1 MSPGLEYF
9 IKQLLNGL
17 SVGSMYA
24 LVAVGYSMVYSILYL
39 INFAHG
45 DLYIFGTF
53 LAFAFYNMGMP
64 LVGAMIIGAL
74 GCGLIAMGIERTVY
88 RPVRNASRIVPMVG
102 ALGAALILRTVAQVC
117 WGASQLVYPTLI
129 PNKQISIGGSFQINL
144 QNLVI
149 LGIGVLCVLL
159 LTLVIKGTK
168 IGKATQCVMQDIS
181 TSGLMGI
188 PVNFIIPMVYC
199 LGGFLGTIG
208 GVLMCS
214 YYTVINIEMGLWGTC
229 KAWAASQLGGVG
241 SFYGAFVGGL
251 LLGVAES
258 LAAAYI
264 SSAYK
269 DAVGYIIIVVV
280 LLFMPEGLFG
290 KKKAVKV

>member
-1 MSPGLEYF
+1 MNAELEYF

-24 LVAVGYSMVYSILYL
+24 MVAVGYSMVYSILYL

-45 DLYIFGTF
+45 DLFIFGTF
-53 LAFAFYNMGMP
+53 LALALYNMGLP
-64 LVGAMIIGAL
+64 LAGAMVLGAVL
-74 GCGLIAMGIERTVY
+74 CGLIAMGIERTVY
-88 RPVRNASRIVPMVG
+88 RPVRGANRIVPMVG
-102 ALGAALILRTVAQVC
+102 ALGAALILRTIAQVC
-117 WGASQLVYPTLI
+117 WGASQIVYPSLI
-129 PNKQISIGGSFQINL
+129 PSRQIQLFGNFAVNL
-144 QNLVI
+144 QNIVVLAI
-149 LGIGVLCVLL
+149 GIACVLL
-159 LTLVIKGTK
+159 LTVLIKGTK
-168 IGKATQCVMQDIS
+168 IGKATQCVMQDIT
-181 TSGLMGI
+181 TSSLMGI
-188 PVNFIIPMVYC
+188 PINVIIPFVYC
-199 LGGFLGTIG
+199 LGGILGTIG

-214 YYTVINIEMGLWGTC
+214 YYTVISIEMGLWGTC

-241 SFYGAFVGGL
+241 SFYGAFCGGL
-251 LLGVAES
+251 ILGIAES

-280 LLFMPEGLFG
+280 LLFMPQGLFG

>member
-1 MSPGLEYF
+1 
-9 IKQLLNGL
+9 
-17 SVGSMYA
+17 MYA

-45 DLYIFGTF
+45 DLFIFGTF
-53 LAFAFYNMGMP
+53 LAFFFFNMGMP
-64 LVGAMIIGAL
+64 LVGAMIIGAIL
-74 GCGLIAMGIERTVY
+74 CGIIAMGIERVVY

-117 WGASQLVYPTLI
+117 WGASQIVFPSLI
-129 PNKQISIGGSFQINL
+129 PSRQISLGGGFQINV
-144 QNLVI
+144 QNLVV
-149 LGIGVLCVLL
+149 LGIGVACVLL
-159 LTLVIKGTK
+159 LTI
-168 IGKATQCVMQDIS
+168 VMQDIT
-181 TSGLMGI
+181 TSSLMGI
-188 PVNFIIPMVYC
+188 PINVIIPLVYA

-241 SFYGAFVGGL
+241 SFYGAFAGGII
-251 LLGVAES
+251 LGVAES

-269 DAVGYIIIVVV
+269 DAIGYIIIVVV

>member
-1 MSPGLEYF
+1 MSSGFQYF
-9 IKQLLNGL
+9 ITQLLNGL

-45 DLYIFGTF
+45 DLFIFGTF
-53 LAFAFYNMGMP
+53 LAFAFFNMGMP
-64 LVGAMIIGAL
+64 LVGAMIIGAIL
-74 GCGLIAMGIERTVY
+74 CGIIAMGIERVVY

-117 WGASQLVYPTLI
+117 WGASQIVFPSLI
-129 PNKQISIGGSFQINL
+129 PSRQISLGGEFQINV
-144 QNLVI
+144 QNLVV
-149 LGIGVLCVLL
+149 LGIGVACVLL
-159 LTLVIKGTK
+159 LTIVIQGTK
-168 IGKATQCVMQDIS
+168 IGKATQCVMQDIT
-181 TSGLMGI
+181 TSSLMGI
-188 PVNFIIPMVYC
+188 PINVIIPLVYA

-241 SFYGAFVGGL
+241 SFYGAFAGGII
-251 LLGVAES
+251 LGVAES

-269 DAVGYIIIVVV
+269 DAIGYIIIVVV